1 VLPLGGWS
9 LADGVVVVEVVA
21 MVAMVVLVAAAV
33 IAVVAAVAVLVVV
46 TVAAAATDALARSAY
61 CTHLIKKTHKR
72 CMAGA
77 YSRSTSRSGD
87 CWY

>member
-1 VLPLGGWS
+1 LGGWS

-46 TVAAAATDALARSAY
+46 TDALARSAY
-61 CTHLIKKTHKR
+61 CTHLINKTHKR